1 MNSQRQR
8 YRSTSASLKL
18 CLKASTRS
26 RPSTRSS
33 AKSRPSKALLKRKKL
48 LESNR
53 RIDQPIERRLRPTRP
68 RRSRCHSA
76 AKSFKLQAIHYDL
89 HASWSKLGARPADR
103 PNSQLPLARN
113 LRARMK
119 TKMRHS
125 FSSIL
130 KCPTQRSL
138 QFSNCQV
145 SQLKKSR
152 SLASTRRVSNSTFTS
167 TLLSGLD

>member
-1 MNSQRQR
+1 M
-8 YRSTSASLKL
+8 
-18 CLKASTRS
+18 
-26 RPSTRSS
+26 
-33 AKSRPSKALLKRKKL
+33 
-48 LESNR
+48 
-53 RIDQPIERRLRPTRP
+53 
-68 RRSRCHSA
+68 
-76 AKSFKLQAIHYDL
+76 
-89 HASWSKLGARPADR
+89 HASWSRPGARPADR

-145 SQLKKSR
+145 SRLKKSP
-152 SLASTRRVSNSTFTS
+152 SLVSTRRASNSTFTS
-167 TLLSGLD
+167 MLLSGLDLRASAGWCSCRPWRRSTANPVLCSRRTRSSLKWETNRPTLAFWMASNSLNSTRSVQRLSWPLALPLLLASAHPSIPLMD